1 MKKLLF
7 VFGILGLFLTSCE
20 DVVEVAVPTD
30 EQRLVLDALI
40 RVDTTQEFVNVKVK
54 ITKTTSFFET
64 VEAVSDLQNIYI
76 YYGVEN
82 EFGDLING
90 SYSNLAELEPGSGI
104 YEPDPT
110 FSSDQRIRTQYI
122 ENQTAFWLIL
132 DYDDRRYAAKTYY
145 ATSVTI
151 DDLQQGDGTL
161 FNEDETEVIIS
172 YTDEPEK
179 ENFYVFDF
187 GFGNFLPSEDTFYQN
202 QPFSFSYFYDEDLE
216 AGDEI
221 TVSILGAN
229 EDFYNYMN
237 LLIEQSE
244 GGFGP
249 FETPAATV
257 RGNIF
262 DVTGIDNINQYNNVE
277 QPDNFPLGYFAFVQ
291 EFKQSLVLE

>member
-1 MKKLLF
+1 MNRFFYIVAITTVLF
-7 VFGILGLFLTSCE
+7 SSCE
-20 DVVEVAVPTD
+20 DVIEVDVPTD
-30 EQRLVLDALI
+30 EARLVIDGLI

-54 ITKTTSFFET
+54 ITKTTSFFENIET
-64 VEAVSDLQNIYI
+64 VSNIPTIFI

-82 EFGDLING
+82 EFGELING
-90 SYSNLAELEPGSGI
+90 SYSNLTELNSGSGV

-110 FSSDQRIRTQYI
+110 FSTDQRIRTNNLV
-122 ENQTAFWLIL
+122 EETAFWLIL
-132 DYDDRRYAAKTYY
+132 EYEDRRYAAKTYY
-145 ATSVTI
+145 ATSVKI
-151 DDLQQGDGTL
+151 DDLEQGDGTL

-172 YTDEPEK
+172 YTDQPDK
-179 ENFYVFDF
+179 ENFYIFDF

-221 TVSILGAN
+221 SVSILGAD
-229 EDFYNYMN
+229 EDFYTYMN

-291 EFKQSLVLE
+291 EFKQTLVIE